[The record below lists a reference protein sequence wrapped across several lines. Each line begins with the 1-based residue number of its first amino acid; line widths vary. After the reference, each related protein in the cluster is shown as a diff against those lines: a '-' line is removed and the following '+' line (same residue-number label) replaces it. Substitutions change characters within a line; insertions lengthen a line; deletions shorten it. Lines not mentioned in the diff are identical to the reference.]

1 MVQSAEAD
9 RANAPEPAKGVYVYG
24 ILPGD
29 IEITRDRTG
38 VGDPPGQLR
47 VVRSENLAALVSDID
62 TSRPLGTPDDLR
74 AHKAILDDSAT
85 DVPVLPMRFGA
96 VLSSEDAVVDELLA
110 PNDDEFSKALDDLEG
125 RHEFVLRGRYV
136 EQAVLES
143 VLSLNEE
150 AARLAEEIRGADP
163 DATRDARI
171 QLGELIS
178 GLIEQQRARDTQAA
192 QDAMEGHC
200 VSSVIREPTHEL
212 DAVHIAYLLD
222 SSQEKHLDQMVKDLA
237 ENWEGLVELEVLG
250 PQAAYDFVGLA
261 PPGGPA

>member
-1 MVQSAEAD
+1 MAQSAEAD

-29 IEITRDRTG
+29 IEMTRDRTG

-47 VVRSENLAALVSDID
+47 VVRSGKLAAMVSDVD
-62 TSRPLGTPDDLR
+62 PSRPLGTPDDLR

-85 DVPVLPMRFGA
+85 DIPVLPMRFGA
-96 VLSSEDAVVDELLA
+96 VLDSEDAVVDELLA
-110 PNDDEFSKALDDLEG
+110 PNDEEFSKALDELEG

-143 VLSLNEE
+143 VLSLNDE

-171 QLGELIS
+171 QLGQLISELI
-178 GLIEQQRARDTQAA
+178 EAQRDRDTQAA
-192 QDAMEGHC
+192 QEAMEGRC
-200 VSSVIREPTHEL
+200 VASVIREPTHEL

-222 SSQEKHLDQMVKDLA
+222 SSQEKHLDQVVEDLA

-261 PPGGPA
+261 PPGAPA

>member
-1 MVQSAEAD
+1 MTQSAEED
-9 RANAPEPAKGVYVYG
+9 RANAQEPAKGVYVYG

-29 IEITRDRTG
+29 IEMTHDRTG
-38 VGDPPGQLR
+38 VGNPPGQLR
-47 VVRSENLAALVSDID
+47 VVRSENLAALVSDVD
-62 TSRPLGTPDDLR
+62 PGRPLGTPDDLR

-96 VLSSEDAVVDELLA
+96 VLASEDAVVDELLT
-110 PNDDEFSKALDDLEG
+110 PNNEEFSNALDDLEG

-143 VLSLNEE
+143 ALSQNEE
-150 AARLAEEIRGADP
+150 AAQLAQEIRGGDP
-163 DATRDARI
+163 DLTRDARI

-178 GLIEQQRARDTQAA
+178 NLIETQRARDTQEA
-192 QDAMEGHC
+192 QEAMEGHY
-200 VSSVIREPTHEL
+200 VASVIREPSHEL

-222 SSQEKHLDQMVKDLA
+222 SNQEKHLDKVVEDLA
-237 ENWEGLVELEVLG
+237 EAWQGQVELEVLG

-261 PPGGPA
+261 PPDSAV

>member
-1 MVQSAEAD
+1 MTQSAEAEQ
-9 RANAPEPAKGVYVYG
+9 ANAPEPTKGVYVYG

-62 TSRPLGTPDDLR
+62 PARPLGTPDDLR

-96 VLSSEDAVVDELLA
+96 VLASEDAVVDELLA

-171 QLGELIS
+171 QLGQLISELI
-178 GLIEQQRARDTQAA
+178 ETQRARDTQVA

-200 VSSVIREPTHEL
+200 VASVIREPTHEL
-212 DAVHIAYLLD
+212 DAVHVAYLLD
-222 SSQEKHLDQMVKDLA
+222 SSQEKHLDEVVKDLA
-237 ENWEGLVELEVLG
+237 GNWEGLVELEVLG

-261 PPGGPA
+261 PPDGPA

>member
-1 MVQSAEAD
+1 MTQSAEAD

-29 IEITRDRTG
+29 IEMTSDRTG

-47 VVRSENLAALVSDID
+47 VIRSEKLAALVSDVD
-62 TSRPLGTPDDLR
+62 TGRPLGTPDDLR

-96 VLSSEDAVVDELLA
+96 VLASEDAVIDELLA
-110 PNDDEFSKALDDLEG
+110 PNDKEFSAALDDLEG

-143 VLSLNEE
+143 ALSQNEE
-150 AARLAEEIRGADP
+150 AARLAEEIRGVDP

-171 QLGELIS
+171 QLGQLISELI
-178 GLIEQQRARDTQAA
+178 EAQRARDTQVA
-192 QDAMEGHC
+192 QDAMAGHC
-200 VSSVIREPTHEL
+200 VASAVREPTHEM
-212 DAVHIAYLLD
+212 DAVHVAYLLD
-222 SSQEKHLDQMVKDLA
+222 SSQEKHLDQVVQDLA